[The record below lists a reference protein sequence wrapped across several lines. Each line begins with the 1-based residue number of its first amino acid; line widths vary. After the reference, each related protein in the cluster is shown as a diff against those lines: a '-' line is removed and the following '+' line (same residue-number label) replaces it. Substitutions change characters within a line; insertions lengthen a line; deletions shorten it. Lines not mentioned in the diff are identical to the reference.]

1 MRQIAETF
9 KALSDEVPIEIMT
22 LLFRHGELCVC
33 DVEAILALPQAEATR
48 HLRALCA
55 DGLLEERGEGC
66 WHHYRVAGRPSHGA
80 QVVLD
85 AMHALVPDARA
96 ADIDAR
102 YERWMAEKEFA
113 GLVMPGAC
121 CREARVAI
129 A

>member
-1 MRQIAETF
+1 MRQISETF
-9 KALSDEVPIEIMT
+9 KALSDEDSCEIMA

-33 DVEAILALPQAEATR
+33 DVEAILAAPESEATR

-55 DGLLEERGEGC
+55 AGVLEERGEGC
-66 WHHYRVAGRPSHGA
+66 WARYRVAGRPSPEA
-80 QVVLD
+80 QVVLE
-85 AMHALVPDARA
+85 ALRALVADARA

-113 GLVMPGAC
+113 GLVTPGAC
-121 CREARVAI
+121 CHQARVAI